1 MKEFSISIKENGSGI
16 LTKSAW
22 NTGNEEEI
30 IQGQKA
36 HQDWLYKPGMIVVT
50 KNLEIIT
57 ISDIRKS
64 LSKNGYSS
72 PKWRIISDKKEYW
85 ASEIAGIFV
94 REIPAYELES
104 FIKGL

>member
-1 MKEFSISIKENGSGI
+1 MKEFSISIREDGSGI
-16 LTKSAW
+16 LTKNAW
-22 NTGNEEEI
+22 NISNEEEI
-30 IQGQKA
+30 IQGQKV

-57 ISDIRKS
+57 INDIRKS

-72 PKWRIISDKKEYW
+72 PKWRIISGKKEYW

-94 REIPAYELES
+94 REITPYELEA
-104 FIKGL
+104 FIQGL

>member
-1 MKEFSISIKENGSGI
+1 MKEYSISIKEDGSGI
-16 LTKSAW
+16 LTKNAW
-22 NTGNEEEI
+22 NTGNDEEI
-30 IQGQKA
+30 IQGQKV

-57 ISDIRKS
+57 INDIRKS

-94 REIPAYELES
+94 REIEPYEIES
-104 FIKGL
+104 FVKGL